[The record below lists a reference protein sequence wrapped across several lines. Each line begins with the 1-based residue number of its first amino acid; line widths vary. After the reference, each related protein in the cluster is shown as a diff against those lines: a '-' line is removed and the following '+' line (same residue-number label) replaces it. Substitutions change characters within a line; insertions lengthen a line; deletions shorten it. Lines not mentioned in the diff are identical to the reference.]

1 MEYRELNV
9 ELREK
14 TGKGICRQLRSK
26 DLVPGIVYGKG
37 IEPVAV
43 TVAPK
48 DLAAAIAGEGGQNHL
63 VTLKGGGSL
72 DGTMTIVADLLRDP
86 IKGTYRHVDLHKINL
101 TQNVRVE
108 VAVNLVGSSV
118 GVREGGLLDLVL
130 HTVEVECLPNQIPG
144 HIDLDITELTV
155 GHSLHVSDLQVP
167 ADVRI
172 LADPK
177 ASVVSILGKAREEAT
192 EATEATEA
200 I

>member
-26 DLVPGIVYGKG
+26 ELVPGIVYGKG

-43 TVAPK
+43 TLQPK
-48 DLAAAIAGEGGQNHL
+48 ELAAAIAGEGGMNHL
-63 VTLKGGGSL
+63 ITLKGGGAL
-72 DGTMTIVADLLRDP
+72 NGTVTIVADLLRDP
-86 IKGTYRHVDLHKINL
+86 VKGTYHHVDLHKVTL
-101 TQNVRVE
+101 TEKVRVA
-108 VAVNLVGSSV
+108 VTVNLVGTAI

-130 HTVEVECLPNQIPG
+130 HTIEVECLPNQIPE
-144 HIDLDITELTV
+144 HLDLDITELTV

-167 ADVRI
+167 ADIRV

-177 ASVVSILGKAREEAT
+177 ASIVSILGKAREEAPAA
-192 EATEATEA
+192 E
-200 I
+200 